1 MFQQVGKAMKKT
13 VFTFILAVAATFSVN
28 CAAGTL
34 ARNPWAQTVVT
45 QEGFSAVRSVTAA
58 NQNTQQGV
66 IYVRVDQGSQP
77 IQAFYEG
84 GDQNIWN
91 TPMPEFTGRL
101 TTWGDNYGQIPNA
114 PEVNMHNILSITQ
127 HLRRMGY
134 KIPDSLEARIKA
146 APAATKRKVMGA
158 LSQVRRSNN
167 VTSKV
172 ANFAMDSFESETG
185 LSVDNL
191 LGNSLDLISSK

>member
-13 VFTFILAVAATFSVN
+13 VFTFIFAVAATLSAE
-28 CAAGTL
+28 CSAGNL
-34 ARNPWAQTVVT
+34 SRNPWAQTVVT
-45 QEGFSAVRSVTAA
+45 QEESSAVRSVTAA
-58 NQNTQQGV
+58 NQNTQQPV
-66 IYVRVDQGSQP
+66 VYVRVDQGSQP

-91 TPMPEFTGRL
+91 TAMPEFTGRL
-101 TTWGDNYGQIPNA
+101 TTWGDNHGQIPNA

-146 APAATKRKVMGA
+146 APASTKRKVMSA
-158 LSQVRRSNN
+158 LSQVRRSNDIP
-167 VTSKV
+167 SRM
-172 ANFAMDSFESETG
+172 ANFAMDSLESETG

>member
-13 VFTFILAVAATFSVN
+13 VFTFIFAVAATLSAE
-28 CAAGTL
+28 CSAGNL
-34 ARNPWAQTVVT
+34 SRNPWAQTVVT
-45 QEGFSAVRSVTAA
+45 QEGSSAVRSVTAA
-58 NQNTQQGV
+58 NQNTQQPV
-66 IYVRVDQGSQP
+66 VYVRIDQGSQP

-91 TPMPEFTGRL
+91 TAMPEFTGRL
-101 TTWGDNYGQIPNA
+101 TTWGDNHGQIPNA

-146 APAATKRKVMGA
+146 APASTKRKVMSA
-158 LSQVRRSNN
+158 LSQVRRSNDIP
-167 VTSKV
+167 SRM
-172 ANFAMDSFESETG
+172 ANFAMDSLESETG